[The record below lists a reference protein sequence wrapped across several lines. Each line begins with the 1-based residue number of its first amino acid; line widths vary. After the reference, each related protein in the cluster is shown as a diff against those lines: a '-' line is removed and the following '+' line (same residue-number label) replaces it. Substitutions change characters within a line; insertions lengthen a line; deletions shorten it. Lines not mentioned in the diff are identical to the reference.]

1 MNIAKLEWTEQTDR
15 DIAQAAGADLP
26 LIRDQVK
33 AGLAQLYRLQSQN
46 TDLLVVARGETAV
59 TGKELVI
66 VCVQGK
72 GMKDAGPA
80 LMEAAKR
87 RGFET
92 IRYHCENPAVQ
103 RLYQRYGFAGFEAE
117 RVYKIELGGC
127 YGQ

>member
-1 MNIAKLEWTEQTDR
+1 MKITALDWTAQTDR

-33 AGLAQLYRLQSQN
+33 AGEADLYRLESDQ
-46 TDLLVVARGETAV
+46 TDLLVVARGESNV

-66 VCVQGK
+66 VCVQGR

-80 LMEAAKR
+80 LIEAAKR
-87 RGFET
+87 QEFES

-103 RLYQRYGFAGFEAE
+103 RLYQRYGFAGYEAE
-117 RVYKIELGGC
+117 RVYKIELGG
-127 YGQ
+127 

>member
-1 MNIAKLEWTEQTDR
+1 MKIKALSWTKQTDR

-26 LIRDQVK
+26 LIREQVK
-33 AGLAQLYRLQSQN
+33 AGQADLYHLESDH
-46 TDLLVVARGETAV
+46 TDLLVVARSETAV

-66 VCVQGK
+66 VCVQGQ
-72 GMKDAGPA
+72 GMKDAGPV
-80 LMEAAKR
+80 LMDAAKR
-87 RGFET
+87 QGFKT

-103 RLYQRYGFAGFEAE
+103 RLYQRYGFAGYEAE